1 MIAEFS
7 IEGLNSY
14 LFLLSLYASIQKFRI
29 NYYMRVLN
37 SLIDPRVGGPQLRA
51 LTVAEG
57 LRKRDIETV
66 FLVPNGSKAFEDLA
80 TDAGF
85 EVSRP
90 DLPRL
95 QPPRNIRSNSRYVF
109 DLYAAVRRIQRVI
122 GQQDINVVHASMT
135 LNFRAAFA
143 AQRSSVPLVWFFNDT
158 GTPWP
163 LNRATGFTARIL
175 ADEISV
181 AADAVHSHF
190 FTTEIPTRTIYP
202 PVNTAKFDPHIVNTD
217 NSVLRNDWG
226 IDPDV
231 PIIGTVGNINPVKGH
246 EYLLRAIACVRNEY
260 SQIAVPIVGR
270 ILDSRTDY
278 YEELQSLRSQLY
290 LEDTVEFVGHCSD
303 IPHVLSTF
311 DLFVLPS
318 VAEACPIA
326 VLEAMAMERP
336 IVATRVG
343 GVPEQIID
351 GEHGWL
357 VPPRDPSALATA
369 ITDALD
375 SPEERTCRGRAA
387 RQRAKAMFSLEQCID
402 RHVTMYEAALQGRN

>member
-1 MIAEFS
+1 
-7 IEGLNSY
+7 
-14 LFLLSLYASIQKFRI
+14 
-29 NYYMRVLN
+29 MRVLN

-51 LTVAEG
+51 LTIAEE
-57 LRKRDIETV
+57 LREWDIETV
-66 FLVPNGSKAFEDLA
+66 FLLPNGSKAFEDLA

-85 EVSRP
+85 KVTRP
-90 DLPRL
+90 NLPRL
-95 QPPRNIRSNSRYVF
+95 RPPRNIRCNLRYLF
-109 DLYAAVRRIQRVI
+109 DFYSAVQRIQRIVN
-122 GQQDINVVHASMT
+122 QQSIDVVHASMT

-163 LNRATGFTARIL
+163 LNRATGFAAQLL

-181 AADAVHSHF
+181 AADAVHNHF
-190 FTTEIPTRTIYP
+190 FTNKIPSRTIYP
-202 PVNTAKFDPHIVNTD
+202 PVNTARFDPNTIDVN
-217 NSVLRNDWG
+217 NSYLRNEWG
-226 IDPDV
+226 IDPNV

-246 EYLLRAIACVRNEY
+246 EYLLRAIARVRNEY
-260 SQIAVPIVGR
+260 SQIAVPVVGG

-278 YEELQSLRSQLY
+278 YEELQSLRSQLN
-290 LEDTVEFVGHCSD
+290 LEDTVQFVGRRSD
-303 IPHVLSTF
+303 IPNVLSAF

-375 SPEERTCRGRAA
+375 SPEKRKCRGRAA
-387 RQRAKAMFSLEQCID
+387 RRRAKAMFSLEKCVD
-402 RHVTMYEAALQGRN
+402 HHVAMYKAALQGQN